1 MKEITRE
8 WVRSLLPIRRPEAH
22 KGSFGRVLV
31 VAGSREMCGAGLLC
45 AKSALLAGAGLVF
58 WALPESMQPSF
69 AAALPEA
76 ITLPLPETESG
87 KISAEGWPVLKDF
100 CSKHCPSLLVVGPG
114 MGESP
119 LLPIL
124 FRENTLPTVIDA
136 DALNYLAGVQE
147 FPRVPAIFTP
157 HPGEAARLLGQDFT
171 PAKEEERLSALQGL
185 VALTKAVCVLKGR
198 QTLVGAPHQTEVYR
212 NTTGGVAL
220 AKGGSG
226 DVLSGVIAGL
236 WAQLGSA
243 EKFDVSSA
251 LKACLCGVYVHGLAG
266 DLAAKIKTDYGVLA
280 GFTAENIPSAIKEI
294 VE

>member
-69 AAALPEA
+69 AASLPEA

-87 KISAEGWPVLKDF
+87 KISAEGWPVLKNF
-100 CSKHCPSLLVVGPG
+100 CSKHGPSLLVVGPG

-124 FRENTLPTVIDA
+124 FRENALPTVIDA

-226 DVLSGVIAGL
+226 DVLAGMIASFA
-236 WAQLGSA
+236 AQGYC
-243 EKFDVSSA
+243 VSDA
-251 LKACLCGVYVHGLAG
+251 AAMGVYLHGLAG
-266 DLAAKIKTDYGVLA
+266 DI
-280 GFTAENIPSAIKEI
+280 TAEKYGYEAMLPTDMINELSSSFRCLNEA
-294 VE
+294 